1 MRRHPI
7 DVVALVAGLVVML
20 SVVGWALWWTDTVA
34 AEDISWLVPV
44 GLVAAG
50 AAGIAASLRSP
61 D

>member
-7 DVVALVAGLVVML
+7 DVVALVTGLVVL
-20 SVVGWALWWTDTVA
+20 LGVLGWALWWTDTVA
-34 AEDISWLVPV
+34 PGTFSWLVPI